1 MKHRHDNH
9 LLKPIIKWVGGKS
22 QIIEKILEKFPKR
35 INNYH
40 EGFLGGSSVLIGLL
54 CMIRQNKIRLDGKIY
69 AYDINSALIHLFK
82 NIQNN
87 HDELYEHT
95 QELVQKY
102 NTCSTT
108 SEKDNV
114 TTSTNSI
121 NKRKPTSLQEAM
133 SCQESFYYWTRKCY
147 NTLSEED
154 KHSVYGSALFL
165 FLNKTCFRGLYR
177 VSSSNCFNVSF
188 GHYRNPEIIN
198 KKHLDELHDLLR
210 PVEFYVCHFRS
221 SLQNNTFC
229 DDDFVYIDP
238 PYIPIPNA
246 QTRSF
251 VSYSKDGFNEKDHTD
266 LFNIC
271 HDLSKKKVKL
281 MMSNSDVPAIHEN
294 FNTPCYHV
302 TSILCK
308 RQINSK
314 NPESKVNEVIITNY

>member
-1 MKHRHDNH
+1 MKHKHEDH
-9 LLKPIIKWVGGKS
+9 IVKPIIKWVGGKS
-22 QIIEKILEKFPKR
+22 QILEKILEKFPKR

-40 EGFLGGSSVLIGLL
+40 EAFLGGSSVLIGLL

-69 AYDINSALIHLFK
+69 AYDINDTLIHLFK
-82 NIQNN
+82 NIQSN
-87 HDELYEHT
+87 HNELFEHT
-95 QELVQKY
+95 QELVKQY
-102 NTCSTT
+102 NACSIINDK
-108 SEKDNV
+108 ENDNPSLSV
-114 TTSTNSI
+114 F
-121 NKRKPTSLQEAM
+121 NKRKPTNLQEAM

-154 KHSVYGSALFL
+154 KHSAYGSALFL

-198 KKHLDELHDLLR
+198 KKHLDELHDLLQ

-221 SLQNNTFC
+221 SLQNNSFC

-238 PYIPIPNA
+238 PYLPIPNA
-246 QTRSF
+246 QTQSF

-271 HDLSKKKVKL
+271 HDLSKKNVKL
-281 MMSNSDVPAIHEN
+281 MMSNSDVPAIHDSFDEPN
-294 FNTPCYHV
+294 YNVAT
-302 TSILCK
+302 ILCK